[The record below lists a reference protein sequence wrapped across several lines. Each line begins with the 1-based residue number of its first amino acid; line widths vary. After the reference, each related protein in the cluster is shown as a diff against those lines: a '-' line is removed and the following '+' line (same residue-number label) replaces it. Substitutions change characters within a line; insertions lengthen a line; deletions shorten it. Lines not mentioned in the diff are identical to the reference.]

1 MCLLTAYFFV
11 IADTAV
17 VYKTRNGHVVELNVE
32 TNTTTLLL
40 ENTTFVSNRDYLL
53 LSQWKSAKIFS
64 CNRGERVQYIKVR
77 GDMFIT

>member
-11 IADTAV
+11 ISDSAV

-40 ENTTFVSNRDYLL
+40 ENTTFVSNIYYLL
-53 LSQWKSAKIFS
+53 LSQWKSANIFS
-64 CNRGERVQYIKVR
+64 CKKKERVQYIKVR